1 MSIPNKTKSFLIS
14 LKVSGFTLIE
24 LLITIGILVIFI
36 GIVATRSDLR
46 TNRFIRQ
53 LAIDQITTDI
63 DLVRSKAFA
72 RHDTLTIVFSAN
84 NNSYTF
90 YIGPDTNREIMTDI
104 PGSNNGIVSFSNS
117 TLSNIDITNANFNNS
132 TELQFLPQ
140 GTVKSGG
147 TILIDDSVTITV
159 ANLTGRWSVN

>member
-1 MSIPNKTKSFLIS
+1 MSIKNKTKTHLLSKNI
-14 LKVSGFTLIE
+14 SGFTLIE
-24 LLITIGILVIFI
+24 LLITMAILVIFI

-63 DLVRSKAFA
+63 DLVRSIAFA
-72 RHDTLTIVFSAN
+72 RKDTLTIVFSAN

-90 YIGPDTNREIMTDI
+90 YTGPDTNREIMTDI
-104 PGSNNGIVSFSNS
+104 PGSSNGIVSFSNS

-147 TILIDDSVTITV
+147 TILIDNSVTITV
-159 ANLTGRWSVN
+159 ADHTGRWSVN

>member
-1 MSIPNKTKSFLIS
+1 MSIINKIKTRLLSKNI
-14 LKVSGFTLIE
+14 SGFTLIE
-24 LLITIGILVIFI
+24 LLITMAILVIFI
-36 GIVATRSDLR
+36 SIVATRSDLR

-63 DLVRSKAFA
+63 DLIRSIAFA
-72 RHDTLTIVFSAN
+72 RNDTLTIVFSAN

-90 YIGPDTNREIMTDI
+90 YTGPDSNREIMTEV
-104 PGSNNGIVSFSNS
+104 PGSNNGIVSFTTSM
-117 TLSNIDITNANFNNS
+117 LAAIDITSATFNNS
-132 TELQFLPQ
+132 TELQFLP
-140 GTVKSGG
+140 GGSVKSGG